1 MSVAPKIALLVHNV
15 YERDPRVHRHARAAL
30 GAGYR
35 VAVLSAGAPEGRWG
49 VDVGGVRLYE
59 SRVVRRSVLGRVRAG
74 YARWTA
80 RAGVGEGS
88 SSGGTALTGGHGGP
102 VAGRTIGRGASRLG
116 GAIGDLWTIVLLL
129 RNNVGLYRQFRGVG
143 ARLVHANDLNV
154 LPAGY
159 LLARAWGAPLL
170 YDSHELWTQ
179 LDADWSPLLRRL
191 FGLIEGPLTRRCAA
205 VVTVNRPI
213 AAELAAAYAI
223 PMPVVVMNCPEAP
236 VGDYPPDA
244 ELGRGGSGLAGG
256 AEAARTPLRVIYQ
269 GMLDNAG
276 RGLEGV
282 IGAGAR
288 VDGVVVTLR
297 GPGGHID
304 ALRQHI
310 INKTATNVSI
320 KPPIKMVELVA
331 ALTPYDVGVV
341 SYLPVS
347 KNHLFSSPNKLFEYM
362 SAGLAVICSDLP
374 VLREVVT
381 EADCGLLYEAGNVEA
396 LAEAMRRL
404 AADRGLLAR
413 FKANAKRAAVGRYNA
428 EHEEGKLLDVYRCL
442 VANREGSGHLQGGSR

>member
-1 MSVAPKIALLVHNV
+1 LMSVAPKIALLVHNV
-15 YERDPRVHRHARAAL
+15 YERDPRVHRHARAAM

-49 VDVGGVRLYE
+49 VDIGGVALYE
-59 SRVVRRSVLGRVRAG
+59 SRVLHRSVLGRVRAAL
-74 YARWTA
+74 ARRHKRGSA
-80 RAGVGEGS
+80 VGTEGS
-88 SSGGTALTGGHGGP
+88 CALGPDRAAPDGKTGGGTTG
-102 VAGRTIGRGASRLG
+102 LG

-170 YDSHELWTQ
+170 YDSHELWTH

-191 FGLIEGPLTRRCAA
+191 FGLIEGPLARRCAA

-213 AAELAAAYAI
+213 AAELAAAYGI

-236 VGDYPPDA
+236 VGGHPPDA
-244 ELGRGGSGLAGG
+244 ELGRGDSEQAGS
-256 AEAARTPLRVIYQ
+256 AAATREPLRVIYQ
-269 GMLDNAG
+269 GMLDNVG
-276 RGLEGV
+276 RGLEGL
-282 IGAGAR
+282 IDASAR

-297 GPGGHID
+297 GLGAHIGC
-304 ALRQHI
+304 LQQHI
-310 INKTATNVSI
+310 TNGTATNVSVE
-320 KPPIKMVELVA
+320 PPVPMVELVA
-331 ALTPYDVGVV
+331 ALTPYDVGMV
-341 SYLPVS
+341 SYLPLS

-396 LAEAMRRL
+396 LAKAMRRL
-404 AADRGLLAR
+404 AADRDLLAR
-413 FKANAKRAAVGRYNA
+413 LKANARRAAVERYNA
-428 EHEEGKLLDVYRCL
+428 AHEEGKLLDVYRWL
-442 VANREGSGHLQGGSR
+442 IANRVGSGHLHGGSR

>member
-15 YERDPRVHRHARAAL
+15 YERDPRVYRHARAAL
-30 GAGYR
+30 GARYR
-35 VAVLSAGAPEGRWG
+35 VAVLSAGAPAGRWG
-49 VDVGGVRLYE
+49 VEVDGLALYE
-59 SRVVRRSVLGRVRAG
+59 SRVVRRSALGRLRAALTRWR
-74 YARWTA
+74 ARGSRVGTEGSNTQGQ
-80 RAGVGEGS
+80 AGVAAEGKT
-88 SSGGTALTGGHGGP
+88 SGGTSGF
-102 VAGRTIGRGASRLG
+102 GA
-116 GAIGDLWTIVLLL
+116 AIRDLWTIALLV
-129 RNNVGLYRQFRGVG
+129 RNNIGLYRQFRGVG

-170 YDSHELWTQ
+170 YDSHELWTH

-191 FGLIEGPLTRRCAA
+191 FGLIEGPLARRCAA

-236 VGDYPPDA
+236 VGGNLPDA
-244 ELGRGGSGLAGG
+244 DMLRGASGLMGG
-256 AEAARTPLRVIYQ
+256 AEAARDPLRVIYQ
-269 GMLDNAG
+269 GMLDNVG
-276 RGLEGV
+276 RGLESV
-282 IGAGAR
+282 IDASVR

-297 GPGGHID
+297 GPGTHVD

-310 INKTATNVSI
+310 IKEAATNIAIEPSV
-320 KPPIKMVELVA
+320 PMVELVA
-331 ALTPYDVGVV
+331 ALATYDVGVV
-341 SYLPVS
+341 SYLPLS

-396 LAEAMRRL
+396 LAKAMRRL
-404 AADRGLLAR
+404 AADRDLLAR
-413 FKANAKRAAVGRYNA
+413 FKANARRAAVERYNA
-428 EHEEGKLLDVYRCL
+428 AHEEGKLLGVYRWL
-442 VANREGSGHLQGGSR
+442 IANREGSGHLQGGSR